1 MSTAPTARLI
11 PRVRTT
17 WPASLAAILALGAGC
32 AAEIETQE
40 NRFDETASEVAAAS
54 PSQALLE
61 LSRERVAG
69 DVFHYSMLLR
79 VGSTPNARLRLHR
92 VVREAAPFQPRPS
105 HHAVMMEHGDF
116 ATFTSNFISTPA
128 AGEGDHRGLAPYLA
142 ERGVDVWGMDRRWTT
157 TPGGAADVSDYASMG
172 FAIDVDDIGTA
183 LAFARAARTLSGAG
197 ADRLTLMGF
206 SSGAMLTYSYAGAET
221 ARPLPVRHVKAI
233 VPIDI
238 YARIAPEDE
247 LLRTR
252 ACNRRDAGRADLAA
266 GIVDIDN
273 TFFQQTGALAQASP
287 DDPSPFWPG
296 LTNRQALIHFVGQ
309 TYFYFRPTDF
319 YHLNGGVV
327 VDEAVTALRFS
338 SERRVQDWLMGAKPH
353 QAYLEGVDMDTI
365 LCFEAPLPL
374 TDHLADISVPI
385 FYLGAAGGFGDHGN
399 YSTTVTRSPDV
410 TTHVVRR
417 LSPEQE
423 AEDFGHSD
431 LLYANDAP
439 ELAWRPLAAWLLRH

>member
-1 MSTAPTARLI
+1 MSTAPTARSSR
-11 PRVRTT
+11 RVRTT
-17 WPASLAAILALGAGC
+17 WPAGLAAILALGAGC
-32 AAEIETQE
+32 TAEIETQE
-40 NRFDETASEVAAAS
+40 NRFDETASEVTAAN

-116 ATFTSNFISTPA
+116 ATFTSNFISAPA

-157 TPGGAADVSDYASMG
+157 TPDGAADVSDYASMG
-172 FAIDVDDIGTA
+172 FAVDVDDIGTA

-247 LLRTR
+247 SLRTR

-266 GIVDIDN
+266 GIFDMHEKIVE
-273 TFFQQTGALAQASP
+273 
-287 DDPSPFWPG
+287 
-296 LTNRQALIHFVGQ
+296 H
-309 TYFYFRPTDF
+309 
-319 YHLNGGVV
+319 NGV
-327 VDEAVTALRFS
+327 
-338 SERRVQDWLMGAKPH
+338 LM
-353 QAYLEGVDMDTI
+353 
-365 LCFEAPLPL
+365 
-374 TDHLADISVPI
+374 
-385 FYLGAAGGFGDHGN
+385 
-399 YSTTVTRSPDV
+399 R
-410 TTHVVRR
+410 
-417 LSPEQE
+417 
-423 AEDFGHSD
+423 
-431 LLYANDAP
+431 
-439 ELAWRPLAAWLLRH
+439 